1 MTQPPTSDA
10 RTTPLYDTH
19 VASGATMVEFAGWL
33 MPLRYRSESAEHRA
47 VRDAAGLF
55 DLSHMGEIRV
65 HGPQAADCLDY
76 ALVGQL
82 STLAVGRARYT
93 MIVTEQGGVL
103 DDLIVYR
110 LADDDYLV
118 VANAANTGTVAAA
131 LTERAAGFT
140 ATITDETADYALL
153 ALQGPQ
159 SAAILGPLTDVD
171 LSALRPYA
179 AQHGTVAGTAV
190 LLSRTGYTGEDGFEI
205 YLRPGT
211 AAPALWDTLVEA
223 GQPHGL
229 LPAGLAARD
238 TLRLEAGMPLYGNEL
253 TAELTPYDAG
263 LGRVVK
269 LDKPGDFV
277 GRAALAARASSG
289 PTQVLVGLVG
299 RGRRVPRKGYPV
311 LRDGVPVGTVTSG
324 APSPT
329 LGKPI
334 AIAAVK
340 AGTDLSSGAF
350 AVDVR
355 GRAEA
360 VDVVDLPF
368 YRRTS

>member
-118 VANAANTGTVAAA
+118 VANAANT
-131 LTERAAGFT
+131 
-140 ATITDETADYALL
+140 
-153 ALQGPQ
+153 
-159 SAAILGPLTDVD
+159 
-171 LSALRPYA
+171 
-179 AQHGTVAGTAV
+179 
-190 LLSRTGYTGEDGFEI
+190 
-205 YLRPGT
+205 
-211 AAPALWDTLVEA
+211 
-223 GQPHGL
+223 
-229 LPAGLAARD
+229 
-238 TLRLEAGMPLYGNEL
+238 
-253 TAELTPYDAG
+253 
-263 LGRVVK
+263 
-269 LDKPGDFV
+269 
-277 GRAALAARASSG
+277 
-289 PTQVLVGLVG
+289 
-299 RGRRVPRKGYPV
+299 
-311 LRDGVPVGTVTSG
+311 
-324 APSPT
+324 
-329 LGKPI
+329 
-334 AIAAVK
+334 
-340 AGTDLSSGAF
+340 
-350 AVDVR
+350 
-355 GRAEA
+355 
-360 VDVVDLPF
+360 
-368 YRRTS
+368 